1 MMKKCPICQTTIID
15 GAQYCHMCGIP
26 LKSAQEELQKQ
37 MRIGELPLYQY
48 TFQEQGEQKTI
59 EVWCHDLTTF
69 PQYIDLL
76 TISAYLDSY
85 STTSKSVIGALW
97 RNLHFDVGKLLNDP
111 YIDLRSH
118 VGCWLSNEIEN
129 SSAHMHFGRIGCISL
144 NGENAKSGH
153 IMNRLRSY
161 FHMLDLAADAGIAM
175 ETIAMPIIGT
185 GRQKIQT
192 EDILLPLMNEVV
204 SLMKRNSSVKKVLFV
219 EYDWDKANEAA
230 ELLRQSYQLSYGIEE
245 LKGNK
250 GSEPCFFISYTTHG
264 DTYVAEILRDEL
276 KRRGIRCWYAPDD
289 IRVGDYASKI
299 VEAIRECTHFICI
312 ISNNANSSFHVV
324 NELDLAFNRLND
336 GITILPFM
344 LDNNISLNDSF
355 SYYIAR
361 MQWSY
366 GYPDPIKDRVNEFL
380 DKVCDSL

>member
-1 MMKKCPICQTTIID
+1 MMKKCPICQTTIIE

-26 LKSAQEELQKQ
+26 LKSAQEELQRR
-37 MRIGELPLYQY
+37 MRTGELPLYQY
-48 TFQEQGEQKTI
+48 AFQVQGEQKAI

-85 STTSKSVIGALW
+85 SITSKSLIGALW
-97 RNLHFDVGKLLNDP
+97 RSLHLDVGKLLKNP

-118 VGCWLSNEIEN
+118 VGCWLSNEIKD
-129 SSAHMHFGRIGCISL
+129 STAYMHFGRIGCISL
-144 NGENAKSGH
+144 NGIDAESGH

-204 SLMKRNSSVKKVLFV
+204 SLMKRNSAVKKVVFV
-219 EYDWDKANEAA
+219 ERDWDKANEAA

-245 LKGNK
+245 SKGKK
-250 GSEPCFFISYTTHG
+250 GLEPYFFISYTTHG

-289 IRVGDYASKI
+289 IHAGDYASKI
-299 VEAIRECTHFICI
+299 VEAIRECTHFVCI

-336 GITILPFM
+336 GITILPFV
-344 LDNNISLNDSF
+344 LNNNISLNDSF
-355 SYYIAR
+355 TYYITR
-361 MQWSY
+361 MQWNY

-380 DKVCDSL
+380 DKVCERL

>member
-1 MMKKCPICQTTIID
+1 MKKCPICQTTIIE
-15 GAQYCHMCGIP
+15 GSHYCHMCGIP
-26 LKSAQEELQKQ
+26 LKSAQEELQRR
-37 MRIGELPLYQY
+37 MRAGELPLYQY
-48 TFQEQGEQKTI
+48 SFQAQGEQKAI

-76 TISAYLDSY
+76 TISAYLESY
-85 STTSKSVIGALW
+85 SITSKSLIGALW
-97 RNLHFDVGKLLNDP
+97 RSLHLDVGKLLNNP

-118 VGCWLSNEIEN
+118 VGCWLSNEIKD
-129 SSAHMHFGRIGCISL
+129 STAHMHFGRIGCISL
-144 NGENAKSGH
+144 NGIDAESGH

-204 SLMKRNSSVKKVLFV
+204 SLMKRNNAVKKVVFV
-219 EYDWDKANEAA
+219 ERDWEKANEAA

-245 LKGNK
+245 YKGKK
-250 GSEPCFFISYTTHG
+250 GLEPYFFISYTTHG
-264 DTYVAEILRDEL
+264 DTYVAETFRDEL
-276 KRRGIRCWYAPDD
+276 KHRGIRCWYAPDD
-289 IRVGDYASKI
+289 IRAGDYASKI
-299 VEAIRECTHFICI
+299 VEAIRECTHFVCI

-336 GITILPFM
+336 GITILPFV
-344 LDNNISLNDSF
+344 LNNNISLNDSF
-355 SYYIAR
+355 TYYITR

-380 DKVCDSL
+380 DKVCDGL

>member
-1 MMKKCPICQTTIID
+1 MKKCPICQTTIID
-15 GAQYCHMCGIP
+15 GAHYCHMCGIP
-26 LKSAQEELQKQ
+26 LKSAQEELQ
-37 MRIGELPLYQY
+37 MRMRAGELPLYQY
-48 TFQEQGEQKTI
+48 TFQEQGEQKAI

-76 TISAYLDSY
+76 TVSAYLDSY
-85 STTSKSVIGALW
+85 HNTNKSLIGALW
-97 RNLHFDVGKLLNDP
+97 QNLHLNVGELLNNP

-118 VGCWLSNEIEN
+118 VGCWLSNEIEDLT
-129 SSAHMHFGRIGCISL
+129 AHMHFGRIGCISL
-144 NGENAKSGH
+144 NGIDAESGH

-175 ETIAMPIIGT
+175 ETIALPIIGT
-185 GRQKIQT
+185 GSQKIQI
-192 EDILLPLMNEVV
+192 EDILLPLMNEVI

-219 EYDWDKANEAA
+219 ERDWDKANEAA
-230 ELLRQSYQLSYGIEE
+230 ELLRQSYQLSYAIEE
-245 LKGNK
+245 HKGKK
-250 GSEPCFFISYTTHG
+250 GSEPYFFISYTTHG

-289 IRVGDYASKI
+289 IHAGDYASKI
-299 VEAIRECTHFICI
+299 VEAIRECTHFVCI

-336 GITILPFM
+336 GITILPFV
-344 LDNNISLNDSF
+344 LNNNISLNDSF
-355 SYYIAR
+355 TYYITR
-361 MQWSY
+361 MQWNY

-380 DKVCDSL
+380 DKVCESL